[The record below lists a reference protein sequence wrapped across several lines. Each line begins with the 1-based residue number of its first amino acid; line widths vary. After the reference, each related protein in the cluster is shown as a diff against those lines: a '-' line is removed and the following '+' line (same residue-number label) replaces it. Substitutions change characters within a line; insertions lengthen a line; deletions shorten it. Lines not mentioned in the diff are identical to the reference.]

1 MDCVGPTLSKKNIQR
16 LAADFKFT
24 PEIDEAAELLS
35 LAGNDT
41 RLKILYLLAE
51 LKSVCVCDL
60 AEILTVSVS
69 AVSQQL
75 AKLKAYGL
83 VKNRREAQ
91 TIYYSLS
98 AHPFIETLKRSTLS
112 KLSV

>member
-1 MDCVGPTLSKKNIQR
+1 MNCIGPTISRKEIQR
-16 LAADFKFT
+16 LAAEFKFT
-24 PEIDEAAELLS
+24 PQIDEAAELLS

-51 LKSVCVCDL
+51 LRSVCVCDL
-60 AEILTVSVS
+60 AEILGVSVS

-91 TIYYSLS
+91 TIYYSL
-98 AHPFIETLKRSTLS
+98 ADHPFIETLKNSILS
-112 KLSV
+112 KISI

>member
-1 MDCVGPTLSKKNIQR
+1 MNCVGPTLSKKDLQR

-24 PEIDEAAELLS
+24 PELDEAAELLS

-51 LKSVCVCDL
+51 LKLVCVCDL
-60 AEILTVSVS
+60 AEILGVSVS
-69 AVSQQL
+69 AISQQL
-75 AKLKAYGL
+75 AKLKAYSL
-83 VKNRREAQ
+83 VRSKREGQ

-98 AHPFIETLKRSTLS
+98 DHPFIDALKSAHLS
-112 KLSV
+112 KISI